1 MNTSIPAAPSRAG
14 LRITALSVA
23 AVMSGAGLLL
33 AGCSAAA
40 PASSASGS
48 SASASSHAPATG
60 RGSAGSTGA
69 GVPAAPSGALP
80 RAAGPVDGK
89 SASAGTTALIVPGQS
104 IIYTAGLTVRAA
116 NVAAAASLATSIV
129 TAAGGYVAS
138 EQATIHP
145 PGHARPTVSLQLKVP
160 VAAYPAILRQL
171 SGRLGS
177 QTSLSQHAQ
186 DVTGQVADVTSRVAS
201 AQAAIAQLRALLK
214 RAGSVNSLLG
224 VQDQINAE
232 ESQLEALQAQQRAL
246 SRETTYATV
255 SLRLVSKHAPSVVA
269 KRRSHGFLAGL
280 SAGWRALRTATSW
293 LLTAAGTVLPFAVIA
308 ALAGGI
314 ALGGRRRV
322 LRRRAGPT
330 TAG

>member
-1 MNTSIPAAPSRAG
+1 MNSNILAAPSRAG

-23 AVMSGAGLLL
+23 AVISGAGLLL

-48 SASASSHAPATG
+48 SHGSAVVNGTA
-60 RGSAGSTGA
+60 GSAGA
-69 GVPAAPSGALP
+69 GEAGLPSAP
-80 RAAGPVDGK
+80 RAAAAPAVAGRGQP
-89 SASAGTTALIVPGQS
+89 ASVSTTRLIVPGQS

-116 NVAAAASLATSIV
+116 NVATAASLATSIV

-255 SLRLVSKHAPSVVA
+255 ALRLVSKHAPSVVA
-269 KRRSHGFLAGL
+269 KRRSHGFLAGF
-280 SAGWRALRTATSW
+280 SAGWRALRVATSW

-308 ALAGGI
+308 ALAAGI
-314 ALGGRRRV
+314 AFGGRRRRV

>member
-1 MNTSIPAAPSRAG
+1 MNSNILAAPSRAG

-40 PASSASGS
+40 PAPSASGS
-48 SASASSHAPATG
+48 GASASSHAPAV
-60 RGSAGSTGA
+60 RGPVGKNEAL
-69 GVPAAPSGALP
+69 PAAE
-80 RAAGPVDGK
+80 AGGGGGQP
-89 SASAGTTALIVPGQS
+89 ASVSTTGLIMPGQS

-116 NVAAAASLATSIV
+116 NVATAASLATSIV

-138 EQATIHP
+138 EQATIRP
-145 PGHARPTVSLQLKVP
+145 AGHARPAVSLQLKIP
-160 VAAYPAILRQL
+160 VAAYGATLRQL
-171 SGRLGS
+171 SSRLGS
-177 QTSLSQHAQ
+177 QTALSQRAQ

-201 AQAAIAQLRALLK
+201 AKAAITQLRALLK
-214 RAGSVNSLLG
+214 RAGSVGGLLG

-246 SRETTYATV
+246 AHETTYATV
-255 SLRLVSKHAPSVVA
+255 SLRLVSKHGPSVVA

-280 SAGWRALRTATSW
+280 SAGWRTLRVATSW

-322 LRRRAGPT
+322 LRRRASPT

>member
-1 MNTSIPAAPSRAG
+1 MNSNILAAPSRAG

-48 SASASSHAPATG
+48 SASASSHAPAG
-60 RGSAGSTGA
+60 RGPAGKNAALPEAAAAGAGSGQ
-69 GVPAAPSGALP
+69 
-80 RAAGPVDGK
+80 R
-89 SASAGTTALIVPGQS
+89 ASARTTSLIVPGQS

-116 NVAAAASLATSIV
+116 NVATAASLATSIV

-138 EQATIHP
+138 EQAIIRP
-145 PGHARPTVSLQLKVP
+145 AGHARPTVSLQLKIP
-160 VAAYPAILRQL
+160 VAAYGATLRRL
-171 SGRLGS
+171 SGSLGS
-177 QTSLSQHAQ
+177 QTALSQHAQ
-186 DVTGQVADVTSRVAS
+186 DVTGEVADVTSRVAS
-201 AQAAIAQLRALLK
+201 AKAAITQLRALLR
-214 RAGSVNSLLG
+214 RAGTVSGLLG

-246 SRETTYATV
+246 AHETTYATV
-255 SLRLVSKHAPSVVA
+255 SLRLVSKHGPSVVA

-280 SAGWRALRTATSW
+280 SAGWRALRAATSW

-314 ALGGRRRV
+314 AFGGRRRV

>member
-1 MNTSIPAAPSRAG
+1 MNTSILAAPSRAG
-14 LRITALSVA
+14 LRIAAIGVA

-40 PASSASGS
+40 PASSAFGSSASGS
-48 SASASSHAPATG
+48 AASASSHGPAA
-60 RGSAGSTGA
+60 RGPAGKNESLPAAAAAGA
-69 GVPAAPSGALP
+69 GGGQPE
-80 RAAGPVDGK
+80 
-89 SASAGTTALIVPGQS
+89 SATTTGLIVPGQS

-116 NVAAAASLATSIV
+116 NVAKAASLATSIV
-129 TAAGGYVAS
+129 TAAGGYVSS
-138 EQATIHP
+138 EQATIRP
-145 PGHARPTVSLQLKVP
+145 AGRARPAVSLQLKIP
-160 VAAYPAILRQL
+160 VAAYGATLRRL
-171 SGRLGS
+171 SGSLGS
-177 QTSLSQHAQ
+177 QTALSQHAQ

-201 AQAAIAQLRALLK
+201 AQAAITQLRALLR
-214 RAGSVNSLLG
+214 RAGTVSGLLG

-232 ESQLEALQAQQRAL
+232 ESQLEALQAQQRVL
-246 SRETTYATV
+246 SHETTYATV

-269 KRRSHGFLAGL
+269 KRRSHGFLAGF
-280 SAGWRALRTATSW
+280 SAGWRALRIVTSW

-322 LRRRAGPT
+322 LRHRAGPT

>member
-1 MNTSIPAAPSRAG
+1 MRPTSMNSNILAAPSRAG
-14 LRITALSVA
+14 LRVTALSVA

-33 AGCSAAA
+33 AGCSAGTS
-40 PASSASGS
+40 ASNASGS
-48 SASASSHAPATG
+48 GASASSHG
-60 RGSAGSTGA
+60 
-69 GVPAAPSGALP
+69 PAARGPVGKNAALP
-80 RAAGPVDGK
+80 EAPVAGGGGGQP
-89 SASAGTTALIVPGQS
+89 ASVSTTRLIVPGQS

-116 NVAAAASLATSIV
+116 NVATAASVATSIV

-138 EQATIHP
+138 EQAVLHP

-201 AQAAIAQLRALLK
+201 AQAAITQLRALLR

-255 SLRLVSKHAPSVVA
+255 SLRLVSKHGPSVVA

-308 ALAGGI
+308 ALAGGV

-322 LRRRAGPT
+322 LRRRTGPT
-330 TAG
+330 TAS